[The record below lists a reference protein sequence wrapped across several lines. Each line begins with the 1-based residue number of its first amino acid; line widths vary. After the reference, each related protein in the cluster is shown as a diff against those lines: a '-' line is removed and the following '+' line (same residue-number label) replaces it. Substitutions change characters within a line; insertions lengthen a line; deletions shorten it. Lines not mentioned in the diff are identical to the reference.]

1 VAAVTVPAYP
11 LSWPDGL
18 PRTERKANSQFR
30 TSLSAALKN
39 VRSSLEAFG
48 RDSGKAVS
56 EISISSNVT
65 LGQDRPADTGVA
77 VWFTW
82 DGQQRCIAV
91 DRYPKPED
99 NLQAIHHVLEARRT
113 EMRHGGLHVVRQTFK
128 GFTALPAPAGKRDWR
143 EVLGF
148 RRDGRLTEQLTAAA
162 IDQRYRE
169 LAAKAHPDK
178 GGTTEQMAELNRARA
193 EAKAA
198 IA

>member
-1 VAAVTVPAYP
+1 MSSPIPSYP
-11 LSWPDGL
+11 LSWPEGL

-30 TSLSAALKN
+30 TTLSGALKN
-39 VRSSLEAFG
+39 VRGSLELFG

-56 EISISSNVT
+56 NISLSSNVT
-65 LGQDRPADTGVA
+65 LGNERPADTGVA
-77 VWFTW
+77 VWFEW

-128 GFTALPAPAGKRDWR
+128 GFTALPAPPDKKSWRD
-143 EVLGF
+143 VLGF
-148 RRDGRLTEQLTAAA
+148 AATSPVSLGD
-162 IDQRYRE
+162 IDHAYRTRAKE
-169 LAAKAHPDK
+169 LHPDK
-178 GGTTEQMAELNRARA
+178 ATGDAAKMAELNQARS

-198 IA
+198 LA

>member
-1 VAAVTVPAYP
+1 MIPSYP

-18 PRTERKANSQFR
+18 PRTERKVTSQFR
-30 TSLSAALKN
+30 TTLAAALNN
-39 VRSSLEAFG
+39 VRKSLEAFG
-48 RDSGKAVS
+48 KDSGKAVT
-56 EISISSNVT
+56 EISITSNVT
-65 LGQDRPADTGVA
+65 LGETRPSDTGVA

-128 GFTALPAPAGKRDWR
+128 GFTALPAPPGRKSWRQILEIAGAATPAD
-143 EVLGF
+143 VDAAY
-148 RRDGRLTEQLTAAA
+148 RRKATEL
-162 IDQRYRE
+162 
-169 LAAKAHPDK
+169 HPDK
-178 GGTTEQMAELNRARA
+178 PGGDAAAMAELNRARA

-198 IA
+198 LTN

>member
-1 VAAVTVPAYP
+1 MIPSYP

-18 PRTERKANSQFR
+18 PRTERKVTSQFR
-30 TSLSAALKN
+30 TTLAAALNN
-39 VRSSLEAFG
+39 VRKSLEAFG
-48 RDSGKAVS
+48 KDSGKGVT
-56 EISISSNVT
+56 EISITSNVT
-65 LGQDRPADTGVA
+65 LGETRPSDTGVA

-128 GFTALPAPAGKRDWR
+128 GFTALPAPPGRKSWRD
-143 EVLGF
+143 VLGITGQVTPADVDTAY
-148 RRDGRLTEQLTAAA
+148 RQKATEL
-162 IDQRYRE
+162 
-169 LAAKAHPDK
+169 HPDK
-178 GGTTEQMAELNRARA
+178 PGGDAAAMAELNRARA

-198 IA
+198 LTN